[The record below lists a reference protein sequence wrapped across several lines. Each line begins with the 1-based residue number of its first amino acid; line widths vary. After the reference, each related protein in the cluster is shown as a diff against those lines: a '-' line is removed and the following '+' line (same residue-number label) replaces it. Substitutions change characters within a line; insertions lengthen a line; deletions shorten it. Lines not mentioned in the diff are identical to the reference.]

1 MVAYRIV
8 RNLLLESKAT
18 TQVSLLLLIP
28 LCKLVAIFGLDRLL
42 VDHILSTKI
51 KEFLIIG
58 IGHDLE
64 LIWVPCLSINLFQV
78 MLSWLEGVIVDGSA
92 WLANEDSVRQLEVSR
107 LILHAV
113 DAVRV
118 VWIISDALL
127 QVSL

>member
-1 MVAYRIV
+1 
-8 RNLLLESKAT
+8 
-18 TQVSLLLLIP
+18 
-28 LCKLVAIFGLDRLL
+28 
-42 VDHILSTKI
+42 
-51 KEFLIIG
+51 
-58 IGHDLE
+58 
-64 LIWVPCLSINLFQV
+64 